1 MGKRIILIVGVSGVG
16 KSTLCKSITEKYP
29 QSLHLTASKFAK
41 KNDEIDY
48 NQTNLTRRIRAS
60 IESFD
65 GSLVLIDGHL
75 TFDKFEIPV
84 KAVQL
89 LQLDSILVLEEDPL
103 TILERRKSD
112 LSRLRVKETESTI
125 LKAQNREIQYSQS
138 VACSLN
144 INIQIIKQPTV
155 CKVISQLSLI

>member
-1 MGKRIILIVGVSGVG
+1 MEKKVILIVGVPGVG
-16 KSTLCKSITEKYP
+16 KSTLCKSISEMYP
-29 QSLHLTASKFAK
+29 LSLHLTASKFAK

-48 NQTNLTRRIRAS
+48 DQTNLTRRIRAS

-65 GSLVLIDGHL
+65 GGLVLIDGHL

-89 LQLDSILVLEEDPL
+89 LQLDSIIVLEEDPV
-103 TILERRKSD
+103 TILERRKGD
-112 LSRLRVKETESTI
+112 LSRTRVEETEYI
-125 LKAQNREIQYSQS
+125 VFKAQNREIEYSKS

-144 INIQIIKQPTV
+144 IDIQIIKKPTV
-155 CKVISQLSLI
+155 CKVISQLHLN